1 MNLPTCKLANSS
13 AHGLIN
19 LQAQWT
25 HKLIKLANSQTNQL
39 TNSPT
44 HQLTNSP
51 THQLISS
58 STYKLKNSQTH

>member
-44 HQLTNSP
+44 HQL
-51 THQLISS
+51 ISS